1 MTERSDAG
9 RDWALIAARTADE
22 KQGANTIIIDVG
34 AVLAITDEFVITSG
48 RNSRQVRT
56 IAEEIEEAIKA
67 AGGPGPMRV
76 EGLSDLTWVLLD
88 YGDIVVHVFAEE
100 TRRFYDIER
109 LYRDCPPSRGRT
121 RATAR
126 RADARCRHVGPRPP
140 KWRTSP

>member
-1 MTERSDAG
+1 LSERDDVG
-9 RDWALIAARTADE
+9 REWALIAARTADE

-88 YGDIVVHVFAEE
+88 YGDIVVHVFLEE
-100 TRRFYDIER
+100 TREYYGLER
-109 LYRDCPPSRGRT
+109 LW
-121 RATAR
+121 
-126 RADARCRHVGPRPP
+126 ADAPRVD
-140 KWRTSP
+140 WQTASAAL

>member
-1 MTERSDAG
+1 MSEPRDAG
-9 RDWALIAARTADE
+9 REWALIAARTADE

-109 LYRDCPPSRGRT
+109 LYRDCPTIAWQDSDHS
-121 RATAR
+121 AAR
-126 RADARCRHVGPRPP
+126 
-140 KWRTSP
+140 